1 MLDPPKSKKRES
13 SMTMKKIITG
23 GAPFAAH
30 KEMKAKAN
38 HFSLPKRALQVN
50 HNRQEQTYKSKL
62 QSTRMI
68 IKKIMMMMTAK
79 WNSSLELENTKKIF
93 FSTFFIEKNKEL

>member
-1 MLDPPKSKKRES
+1 
-13 SMTMKKIITG
+13 MTMKKIITG

-68 IKKIMMMMTAK
+68 IKDYDDDDSRVEFFLRVGKH
-79 WNSSLELENTKKIF
+79 TKNIF
-93 FSTFFIEKNKEL
+93 F